1 MTLVEQV
8 RSIVSAEV
16 DDFFEDSSI
25 VNHLNSGYN
34 DVVSIALSRE
44 RTQTN
49 SLRALDSLRTEIN
62 ITVTSKNP
70 YGGFFVST
78 VAKPPLKEIQSVRV
92 GTIPVK
98 ELTTNRLDNLLYNT
112 ATPSINEYYYRVK
125 SSLIEIYSS
134 NSQEENGVIEGISK
148 PSQITTSMKDVPE
161 SSLEQL
167 KDAILY
173 MSAHRLIMQETVRE
187 NATTSFKQ
195 EALEQIELNMY

>member
-125 SSLIEIYSS
+125 SNLIEIYSS

-148 PSQITTSMKDVPE
+148 PSQITASMKDVPE